1 MHPTKPVPTPW
12 GAKRIVICV
21 ANIFREFLEQ
31 KADIFRD
38 FMAAEVLESAGPG
51 MAGIGLMVRLKARR
65 ASEASERGKAEGDAS
80 ERSERAW

>member
-1 MHPTKPVPTPW
+1 MHPTNPVPTPDD
-12 GAKRIVICV
+12 GKRIVLCV
-21 ANIFREFLEQ
+21 ADSFWEVLEQ

-51 MAGIGLMVRLKARR
+51 MAGIGPLVRLKARG
-65 ASEASERGKAEGDAS
+65 ASEASELGKAKAS